1 LIFFKQN
8 TNKETRTFAFVK
20 IKFYAIS
27 LLLSFL
33 VVLSHEMIVHHHH
46 VDLALNFSGTVEHD
60 DDHEH
65 KHLHEG
71 EHQHN
76 HDSQKE
82 EKSTEHNHP
91 FPFHHHILATNDFTI
106 ERTNLLESNTQVREV
121 SLLIYTELFRTEL
134 FKPPDLEGKRFKEPP
149 FLISSLCNPEAI
161 ALRGPPSI
169 V

>member
-1 LIFFKQN
+1 M
-8 TNKETRTFAFVK
+8 K

-65 KHLHEG
+65 KHPHEG

-76 HDSQKE
+76 NDSLKE

-106 ERTNLLESNTQVREV
+106 ERTNLLESNTQIREV
-121 SLLIYTELFRTEL
+121 SFLAFTELFRKEFL
-134 FKPPDLEGKRFKEPP
+134 KPPDLEGKRFKEPP
-149 FLISSLCNPEAI
+149 FLISSLSYLKAS
-161 ALRGPPSI
+161 ALRGPPAI
-169 V
+169 I